1 MEKKTFQ
8 VKQNKDIPEMHQT
21 YKCEDTVIN
30 VEPIFKTTGKR
41 TLFDSLGL
49 MVHKEAIDSEQS

>member
-8 VKQNKDIPEMHQT
+8 TKQSKDIPETHQS
-21 YKCEDTVIN
+21 YKYDDTVIN

-41 TLFDSLGL
+41 TLFYSLGQ
-49 MVHKEAIDSEQS
+49 MVHKEIKNSERS

>member
-49 MVHKEAIDSEQS
+49 MVHKEA